1 MLDWLYSL
9 FVSFFTYVSSFFMS
23 LFSSVKTVEE
33 GQGQGQE
40 QEQEVA
46 LDRPV
51 ETNGTNQM
59 MEGGNFQSVLSVQPV
74 ELSEE

>member
-23 LFSSVKTVEE
+23 LFSSAKTVEE
-33 GQGQGQE
+33 GQE

-51 ETNGTNQM
+51 QTGGTNQM
-59 MEGGNFQSVLSVQPV
+59 LEGGNFQSVQSVQPV
-74 ELSEE
+74 ELREE